1 MGNVSFRKTRRFA
14 FLLVVLVGLTVT
26 AYTAYQIEVSSS
38 SIAGQSP
45 QRVRKHRIRAV
56 KRRIEKVIQK
66 TSPNPNVQGF
76 ATHGMPANSPP
87 MPTLVSPPPVPPPS
101 RTDRFLAGAAKVMT
115 RSWGPNIFVWLPAIS
130 TDPNAG
136 PTVGVLPVVV
146 LADPNTHHIRQL
158 IAPSVTYNSLF
169 GVTGT
174 SRYYYYPTDASQLFS
189 IASFSQHVDREL
201 KVRYENSAAEQGILY
216 LRFESYYNADASR
229 HFYGIG
235 PATPESAESG
245 YTAEDTVARADA
257 GINFSKAWRA
267 TFGAR
272 YRQFATGPSI
282 IPNVPDL
289 ATSFP
294 TVSGL
299 GVSKTVASEFRLLW
313 DTRDFPIT
321 PSQGSSA
328 ELFTEK
334 TSYALGSDSDYFRY
348 GLEGRHLFPWN
359 NPDET
364 TVIHGLYEQV
374 NGPSIP
380 FDEMPSIGGRDTLR
394 GFGDG
399 RFVDRG
405 RLVFNMEQRMTISS
419 LSMMG
424 VQTKFEFAP
433 FFDLGSVFPDRNDIE
448 RKYFY
453 PVYGG
458 AFRAAVK
465 PNVVG
470 DVEVGVGR
478 EGPAVFVD
486 INYPY

>member
-1 MGNVSFRKTRRFA
+1 M
-14 FLLVVLVGLTVT
+14 
-26 AYTAYQIEVSSS
+26 
-38 SIAGQSP
+38 
-45 QRVRKHRIRAV
+45 RAV
-56 KRRIEKVIQK
+56 KRRIEGIIQK
-66 TSPNPNVQGF
+66 TSPNPHVQGF
-76 ATHGMPANSPP
+76 VTHGMPATSPAI
-87 MPTLVSPPPVPPPS
+87 PTLVPPSPSPPPS
-101 RTDRFLAGAAKVMT
+101 RLDRFFAGAAKVMT

-174 SRYYYYPTDASQLFS
+174 GRYYNYPTDSSQLFG
-189 IASFSQHVDREL
+189 IASLSEHVNREL
-201 KVRYENSAAEQGILY
+201 KIRYENTAAEDGILF
-216 LRFESYYNADASR
+216 LRLESYYNADASA

-235 PATPESAESG
+235 PATHEGDEAG
-245 YTAEDTVARADA
+245 YIAEDTVARADA

-272 YRQFATGPSI
+272 YRQFTTGPNI
-282 IPNVPDL
+282 IPNIPDL

-299 GVSKTVASEFRLLW
+299 GTSKTVASDFRLLW
-313 DTRDFPIT
+313 DTRDSPVT
-321 PSQGSSA
+321 PTQGSST

-348 GLEGRHLFPWN
+348 GFEGRHLFPWQEDPN
-359 NPDET
+359 QT
-364 TVIHGLYEQV
+364 TVIHALYEEV
-374 NGPSIP
+374 NGPTIP
-380 FDEMPSIGGRDTLR
+380 FDELPSLGGRDTLR
-394 GFGDG
+394 GFGEG

-405 RLVFNMEQRMTISS
+405 RIVFNVEQRITVSS

-424 VQTKFEFAP
+424 VQTNFEVAP
-433 FFDLGSVFPDRNDIE
+433 FFDIGTVFPNRSDIQS
-448 RKYFY
+448 KLFY

-470 DVEVGVGR
+470 DVEVGIGK